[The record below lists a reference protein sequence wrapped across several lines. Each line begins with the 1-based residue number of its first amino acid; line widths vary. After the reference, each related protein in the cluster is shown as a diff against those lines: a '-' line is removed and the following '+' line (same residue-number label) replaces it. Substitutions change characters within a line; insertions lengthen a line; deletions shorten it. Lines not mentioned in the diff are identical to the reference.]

1 MSQGQTEYE
10 ALYTERWS
18 RALCFTANVAHTPTK
33 TSNDELASRSGF
45 TDLNGGYSCPVPLS
59 LQAEAAVD
67 LLRTLNKK
75 VHKPS
80 LKPESG
86 AMMLTE
92 RTKHMQLDSA
102 GRTNCGGSAMLFKTK
117 DGRVALNLARFSDWE
132 LLPALLETDLAVPSA
147 ESVESSPLKY
157 HPFTETLGA
166 LLAQH
171 TSEFLCQRAAVLG
184 LPLSDAFAETLN
196 SASTM
201 TPWTMQS
208 IAPRK
213 RQSSECAPKVLDLS
227 ALWAGP
233 LAGKLLADCGAEVTK
248 VESTRRPDGARF
260 GPTTFFDY
268 LNGQKT
274 SLTVDFATQHG
285 IKVLRQMILD
295 SDIVIES
302 ARPRGLRQLGLYAEE
317 LIAQAPGLTWLAI
330 SAYGRAPEN
339 ELRVGYGDDAAVAA
353 GLSRKQYES
362 TGRWQFVGD
371 AIADP
376 MTGILGALSAYQVW
390 TQSGGQLIDI
400 SLAGTIRFC
409 IDHFETHSSKTDPD
423 RGPKMDKALSR
434 ATPRVGINSVNQA
447 PF

>member
-1 MSQGQTEYE
+1 MGQRRTQCE
-10 ALYTERWS
+10 ALYAERWS
-18 RALCFTANVAHTPTK
+18 RDICFTADVAYPLSEL
-33 TSNDELASRSGF
+33 SNHELASRSGF
-45 TDLNGGYSCPVPLS
+45 TDLNGGYACPVPLS

-67 LLRTLNKK
+67 LLRTLNQKGHEASQ
-75 VHKPS
+75 V
-80 LKPESG
+80 LVSG
-86 AMMLTE
+86 ATMLTE

-102 GRTNCGGSAMLFKTK
+102 GRTNCGGSAKLFETK
-117 DGRVALNLARFSDWE
+117 DGRVALNLARGTDWE
-132 LLPALLETDLAVPSA
+132 LLPALLETDLAIPSA
-147 ESVESSPLKY
+147 ESVESAPLKY
-157 HPFTETLGA
+157 HPFTETLEA
-166 LLAQH
+166 LMTQH

-184 LPLSDAFAETLN
+184 LPLSDAFAKTPN
-196 SASTM
+196 SASSM
-201 TPWTMQS
+201 TPWTRQS
-208 IAPRK
+208 IAPHR
-213 RQSSECAPKVLDLS
+213 RQRGQYAPKVLDLS

-260 GPTTFFDY
+260 GPTTFFEY

-274 SLTVDFATQHG
+274 SLTLDFATQHG
-285 IKVLRQMILD
+285 IEALRQMILD

-339 ELRVGYGDDAAVAA
+339 ELRVGFGDDAAVAA

-390 TQSGGQLIDI
+390 TQGGGQLIDI
-400 SLAGTIRFC
+400 SLTGTIRFC
-409 IDHFETHSSKTDPD
+409 IDHFEAHSSKTDPN
-423 RGPKMDKALSR
+423 RAAKMDKALSR
-434 ATPRVGINSVNQA
+434 ATPRIEINSVNQT
-447 PF
+447 PL